1 VIVLRHCVLGRC
13 VLLQACRRMSPR
25 TSGRVSCVPAIQ
37 SLYSGP
43 MFTSYPLLGILER
56 RPNYGYDI
64 KHEYDR
70 LFAHGKPLAFGQVYG
85 SLARL
90 QRDDKIVSTASEQ
103 GGGPER
109 KRYAITPAGSAELN
123 LWLGQPENLQPD
135 GQVVLFTKVVT
146 AILVNKSPNRYLD
159 AQRKAHIQRMRE
171 LTKLRRDGDLS
182 QTLRADYSL
191 FHLEADLRW
200 IDVTVARLED
210 LKEQINHGQ

>member
-1 VIVLRHCVLGRC
+1 
-13 VLLQACRRMSPR
+13 MSEPYKR
-25 TSGRVSCVPAIQ
+25 AICASIQ
-37 SLYSGP
+37 SLYSCK
-43 MFTSYPLLGILER
+43 MFTPHPLLGILER

-64 KHEYDR
+64 KREYDR
-70 LFAHGKPLAFGQVYG
+70 LFAQGKPLAFGQVYA

-90 QRDDKIVSTASEQ
+90 QRDEKIVSTAFEQ

-109 KRYAITPAGSAELN
+109 KRYAITPAGTAELN
-123 LWLGQPENLQPD
+123 LWLGRPENLQPD

-146 AILVNKSPNRYLD
+146 ALLVDKSPNRYLD
-159 AQRKAHIQRMRE
+159 TQRRAHIQRMRE
-171 LTKLRRDGDLS
+171 LTKLRREGDLS

-200 IDVTVARLED
+200 IDVTVARLDD